1 MSDSNTGIVLWKI
14 FVPVLTIVT
23 LLLLDFHG
31 GNFTA
36 NGGFA
41 RSVSTASA
49 PPAPPAWSSPCRA
62 SSRTPRWPASR

>member
-14 FVPVLTIVT
+14 SVPVLTIVT

-41 RSVSTASA
+41 RSVSTAPS
-49 PPAPPAWSSPCRA
+49 PPSRPAWSSPCRA
-62 SSRTPRWPASR
+62 SNRPPRWLVSR